1 MNHVS
6 PTTLGIKTLVL
17 IYGMGDNSRGVYV
30 SSLLGCLLSKW
41 LILYF
46 VLEEYGVVSQLIQQK
61 LQIRGY
67 LGMYQP
73 WSVQRSHMT
82 PQPWKL
88 RRAKAILRNGVWY
101 VFIYMYIYIIY
112 IYLEKPNGKKNA
124 SEGLRRLQW
133 IWGIFCFAEAFF
145 VFWGVFVVI
154 LVFHCFSFF
163 SALDCSGM
171 GKWQRT
177 FLWFQY
183 LRTQS
188 LG

>member
-1 MNHVS
+1 MPVFLAPPATAMKHIWQVATRHAN
-6 PTTLGIKTLVL
+6 KAQ
-17 IYGMGDNSRGVYV
+17 NRWV
-30 SSLLGCLLSKW
+30 SSRLSDTIVRIRPRLAKIPRTLPGWFRSLGGFTGAKQWRLNQAIMYS
-41 LILYF
+41 IP
-46 VLEEYGVVSQLIQQK
+46 QIQCKMRQ
-61 LQIRGY
+61 
-67 LGMYQP
+67 
-73 WSVQRSHMT
+73 
-82 PQPWKL
+82 
-88 RRAKAILRNGVWY
+88 N
-101 VFIYMYIYIIY
+101 YII
-112 IYLEKPNGKKNA
+112 NGIPGKTKRQKKKA
-124 SEGLRRLQW
+124 SEGLRRLQL

-154 LVFHCFSFF
+154 LVFHSFSFF